1 MDDKKNEDYS
11 IKMPEVEMRNFN
23 GKASPSQRDPFL
35 RSNSQ
40 PRHGGPHVPI
50 SSITNSPPLSILAY
64 CLSSIS
70 MTVTNKYCVSGA
82 DWNLNFFYLGI
93 QSLVCITAILICKQ
107 AGLMTN
113 LAPWDSKKAKTWFPI
128 SLLLVGM
135 IYTSTKSLQ
144 FLSVP
149 VYTIFKNLTII
160 VIAYGEVLWFG
171 GSVSASALFSFGLM
185 VLSSVVAAWADI
197 QHALYG
203 NPEAKGS
210 EAALALS
217 TLNAGYAWMG
227 LNVFCSA
234 AYLLSMRKVI
244 KKMNFKDWDTMFYNN
259 LLTVPVLFAC
269 SFIFENWS
277 SENLLKNFPVAS
289 RNHLMLGMVYSGLAT
304 IFISYCSAWCIRVTS
319 STTYSMVGALNKLP
333 IAVSGLVF
341 FAAPVTFGSVSAII
355 IGFISGIVYA
365 WAKVR
370 QTQMNKMSLP
380 TAQPVMSASS
390 QSSRDAASS

>member
-1 MDDKKNEDYS
+1 MDDKKNEDYA
-11 IKMPEVEMRNFN
+11 IEMGDVKGRS
-23 GKASPSQRDPFL
+23 SPSSRDPFL
-35 RSNSQ
+35 ARARSDKIA
-40 PRHGGPHVPI
+40 PPAAI
-50 SSITNSPPLSILAY
+50 SSITNSPPISILAY
-64 CLSSIS
+64 CLASIS

-82 DWNLNFFYLGI
+82 NWNLNFFYLAV
-93 QSLVCITAILICKQ
+93 QSLVCIVAIIVCKQ
-107 AGLMTN
+107 VGMITN
-113 LAPWDSKKAKTWFPI
+113 LAPFDAKKAKTWFPI

-135 IYTSTKSLQ
+135 IYTSTKALQ

-171 GSVSASALFSFGLM
+171 GSVTASALFSFGLM
-185 VLSSVVAAWADI
+185 VMSSVVAAWADI

-203 NPEAKGS
+203 NPEAAS
-210 EAALALS
+210 AEAAAALS
-217 TLNAGYAWMG
+217 TLNAGYMWMG
-227 LNVFCSA
+227 LNVFCTA
-234 AYLLSMRKVI
+234 AYVLSMRKVI

-259 LLTVPVLFAC
+259 LLTIPVLILC
-269 SFIFENWS
+269 SLLFENWS
-277 SENLLKNFPVAS
+277 SENVALNFPLES
-289 RNHLMLGMVYSGLAT
+289 RNKLISGFIYSGLAT

-355 IGFISGIVYA
+355 IGFVSGIVYA

-370 QTQMNKMSLP
+370 QSQMSKMTLP
-380 TAQPVMSASS
+380 TQQPVMSASS
-390 QSSRDAASS
+390 QSNRDASS